1 MYIVPGNV
9 VMRDLMKLSTSKGRH
24 IRILERSA
32 MRYGDIGTILLKD
45 DTGAVVEA
53 IRETARDNPVRAIRM
68 VYEKWIQEDEDHSW
82 RKLVQC
88 FRDVQLNS
96 LARDIE
102 THFGLSDQGMYYG
115 H

>member
-1 MYIVPGNV
+1 
-9 VMRDLMKLSTSKGRH
+9 MRDLMKLSTSKGRH

-45 DTGAVVEA
+45 DTGAIVASIRQAALGNPIEA
-53 IRETARDNPVRAIRM
+53 VRMI
-68 VYEKWIQEDEDHSW
+68 YEKWMQEHEDHSW
-82 RKLVQC
+82 KKLIQC
-88 FRDVQLNS
+88 FRDAQLNP